1 MKNLFD
7 IQGQVVVITGGTG
20 VLGREI
26 GEYLALQGA
35 KVVLMGRNEETGKQI
50 VGGIR
55 GKGGE
60 AMFLRTDVM
69 NPAVVEQNLQDVLSA
84 YGRVDALLN
93 AAGGNMPGATIA
105 PTGTFFDLK
114 VEEFERVLNVN
125 LTGTVIPTQIF
136 LRPMVG
142 AGKGA
147 IVNFSSM
154 AAFRPMTRVCGYAA
168 AKAGISNFT
177 AFLAN
182 EVATKFTSDI
192 RVNAIAPGFF
202 LTNQNRALLTNP
214 DGSLTPRGEDVIR
227 QTPFKRFGRPEEL
240 CGTIHYLISE
250 ASAFVTG
257 TVAVVDGGF
266 NAFAM

>member
-84 YGRVDALLN
+84 YGRVDAL
-93 AAGGNMPGATIA
+93 
-105 PTGTFFDLK
+105 
-114 VEEFERVLNVN
+114 
-125 LTGTVIPTQIF
+125 
-136 LRPMVG
+136 
-142 AGKGA
+142 
-147 IVNFSSM
+147 
-154 AAFRPMTRVCGYAA
+154 
-168 AKAGISNFT
+168 
-177 AFLAN
+177 
-182 EVATKFTSDI
+182 
-192 RVNAIAPGFF
+192 
-202 LTNQNRALLTNP
+202 
-214 DGSLTPRGEDVIR
+214 
-227 QTPFKRFGRPEEL
+227 RPE
-240 CGTIHYLISE
+240 
-250 ASAFVTG
+250 VTCREPPLHRPARSSTSRWKSSNG
-257 TVAVVDGGF
+257 C
-266 NAFAM
+266 